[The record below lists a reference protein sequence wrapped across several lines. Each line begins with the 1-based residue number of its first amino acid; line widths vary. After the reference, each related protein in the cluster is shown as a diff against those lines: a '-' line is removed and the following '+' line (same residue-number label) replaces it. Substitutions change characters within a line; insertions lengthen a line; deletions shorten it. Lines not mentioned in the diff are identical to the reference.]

1 MGFKAVWGFDPDEV
15 AKAQA
20 LSRGVAQKD
29 QSLYFI
35 DDERAAR
42 IPRDAESQIF
52 ELHRIFRL

>member
-1 MGFKAVWGFDPDEV
+1 VGFKAVWGFDPDEV

-29 QSLYFI
+29 QTVNCI
-35 DDERAAR
+35 DAERAAQ
-42 IPRDAESQIF
+42 IPRDTESQVL